1 MRKVESKTGDAR
13 NRIIYAVLLPPLDDC
28 LGVVSPRYPYRARR
42 EISFYGWER
51 DEPCWRKVVVRAP
64 LSGQNLGLWEALK
77 GKKRKPIKAKKT
89 KLTYCRPT
97 HT

>member
-64 LSGQNLGLWEALK
+64 LSVGFVGGPQREKAQAYKSEENEINLL
-77 GKKRKPIKAKKT
+77 
-89 KLTYCRPT
+89 
-97 HT
+97 